1 MKRFFLILIVSLLTV
16 QLFSISESD
25 SVSDK
30 FAYAYGALL
39 YSSMVSNYPDLN
51 FDVFLEGAEEASKGE
66 SSFTQDQIEEAF
78 ISYQQYLYEQQNQI
92 ATANLEQAENFLKQ
106 NKKNFGVITT
116 ESGLQYKILKQGTGK
131 SPVENDNVTINYELL
146 LMDGKV
152 VDSSYERKEPSTND
166 LEELVPGFKEGICLM
181 KEGAKYRFWVSP
193 DLGYGEEGSQTV
205 SPNSLLIFNV
215 ELISVND

>member
-1 MKRFFLILIVSLLTV
+1 MKRFFLILIVCLLAV
-16 QLFSISESD
+16 QLFAINQND

-51 FDVFLEGAEEASKGE
+51 FDVFLEGAAEASKGKSAFSQE
-66 SSFTQDQIEEAF
+66 EIKEAF
-78 ISYQQYLYEQQNQI
+78 SSYQQYLYEQQNQV

-106 NKKNFGVITT
+106 NKKISGVITT
-116 ESGLQYKILKQGTGK
+116 DSGLQYKILKQGTGK
-131 SPVENDNVTINYELL
+131 TPEQTDSVTINYEIIS
-146 LMDGKV
+146 MDGKI
-152 VDSSYERKEPSTND
+152 VDSSYERNEPSIKN
-166 LEELVPGFKEGICLM
+166 LEDLVPGFKEGICLM
-181 KEGAKYRFWVSP
+181 KEGSKYRFWVEPS
-193 DLGYGEEGSQTV
+193 LGYGEEGTQTV